1 MRKKYLSSLLFGA
14 LIAASASTFTSC
26 SDYDDDINNLQ
37 EQIDATNSNVPT
49 LDVMKEAINAA
60 KADLQSKID
69 AADNQSEV
77 DALKTKVEAL
87 EGLESRINALETK
100 LGRDYLTKAQVES
113 LIGTKVNAAV
123 DALYKK
129 DGNTYSGAI
138 VTYIQSVLAA
148 ETVSK
153 TDFNS
158 LKTAWDKFVKDSKNT
173 TLKDIESKLSDLE
186 LFKTAIGEA
195 MKAEEYKDFAA
206 VLAQIDAN
214 AQAIA
219 AIAIPEV
226 PGDTDILDLIKTE
239 LEKEDGVFKAIQ
251 TKLQELGIDVESL
264 KSMIQSIVFMPATED
279 GKVAFTTLNAKMA
292 DGEWAEVGSS
302 KNRKL
307 QFRVSPASAAENIE
321 NYNIALYSHEVSR
334 SGNAI
339 EVASWKSAGN
349 GVVEV
354 ELTANDQVKNY
365 AVCLHVTP
373 KEGVEG
379 NSDKNTDITSDY
391 FIVNTGSWYLQNIKY
406 VLNEAKDYTKLE
418 IVDNTNAANSD
429 NVTVNS
435 LDFKGGSLNFTVSAD
450 KEATDELIKSA
461 SELGI
466 SEDLF
471 TVEFSGLDAEED
483 VFQLAESVLSLK
495 EGKNTPAQAGE
506 TVTLSASV
514 NFSENADKY
523 EPYSTEFAA
532 TYVYYI
538 KNMDVTP
545 AEALPFYA
553 GSSKR
558 YKLTDEEYAG
568 IKYGLNGVTD
578 YASETT
584 HAWGN
589 GAIRFGG
596 NMPIIYVESATAE
609 GAEIK
614 GSMTRSDNE
623 YLKVNLK
630 AKVEIDMTIDAAIH
644 TDGQWKD
651 GNIFI
656 PFSSTDNTLVYN
668 DLSQIFSNYAEIN
681 GQVTEMGGTLAFVP
695 VITPVDE
702 ETVPATG
709 LVTVEGNKMTIAAS
723 NYEGETIGVKLQA
736 VFGETKVDIENSVA
750 NIKIF
755 DYNNLSGEV
764 VTYRMEDGKKVEI
777 PNNLSFTKP
786 EAGATVA
793 AKKAY
798 HKDWKWNLVDG
809 NKTTDMKNNLSA
821 LNWSTEV
828 VLEGEAAEWF
838 VLDGEGFNT
847 TINVNPEKWKMT
859 TLLENKVFNITI
871 KFYTPWKSIS
881 ASTKAWDVATRTIK
895 VTINRWNENVNE

>member
-219 AIAIPEV
+219 AIVIPEV

-239 LEKEDGVFKAIQ
+239 LKKEDGVFEAIQ
-251 TKLQELGIDVESL
+251 TKLEELGIDVKSL
-264 KSMIQSIVFMPATED
+264 KSMIQSIVFIPATED

-354 ELTANDQVKNY
+354 ELTANDQVKDY

-373 KEGVEG
+373 KEDVEG
-379 NSDKNTDITSDY
+379 NADKNTDITSDY

-450 KEATDELIKSA
+450 KEATNELIKSA

-471 TVEFSGLDAEED
+471 TVEFSGLEAEED

-495 EGKNTPAQAGE
+495 EGKNTPAQASK
-506 TVTLSASV
+506 TVTLKASV

-523 EPYSTEFAA
+523 EPYSMEFDA
-532 TYVYYI
+532 TYVYYT

-545 AEALPFYA
+545 AKAFPFYA
-553 GSSKR
+553 GDEDKT
-558 YKLTDEEYAG
+558 YQLTDEEYAG
-568 IKYGLNGVTD
+568 IAYGLNVDAVKDIASVAYPNYPGGV
-578 YASETT
+578 
-584 HAWGN
+584 
-589 GAIRFGG
+589 IRFV
-596 NMPIIYVESATAE
+596 NKKPWISVASATAE
-609 GAEIK
+609 GAEIE
-614 GSMTRSDNE
+614 GSIKHIDNE

-709 LVTVEGNKMTIAAS
+709 LVTVEGNKMTIEAS
-723 NYEGETIGVKLQA
+723 LYEGETIGVKLQA
-736 VFGETKVDIENSVA
+736 VFGETKVDIENSTA

-755 DYNNLSGEV
+755 DYNNLSGEL
-764 VTYRMEDGKKVEI
+764 VTYKMKDGKKVDI

-786 EAGATVA
+786 ENGTVVPA
-793 AKKAY
+793 QKAY
-798 HKDWKWNLVDG
+798 HKDWKWNLD
-809 NKTTDMKNNLSA
+809 NTDMKNNLSA

-828 VLEGEAAEWF
+828 VLEGEAAEWL
-838 VLDGEGFNT
+838 VLGSEEGFDK

-859 TLLENKVFNITI
+859 TLLENKVFDITI

-881 ASTKAWDVATRTIK
+881 ASTKAWDVDTRTIT